1 MKYDV
6 RSSLTPDAKL
16 AAASQVATW
25 LRRFFYLLLPFSL
38 LLFSCEEEK
47 VTANVTY
54 NGPVSEIRDI
64 ELVFSDSARKMV
76 VMKTPLQYELVTGD
90 QVFPKEVNLSFYD
103 KKGVETTTLRADSA
117 RKIRSQNLF
126 RVMGN
131 VRINNKIEETT
142 LETDELFWNPDTR
155 RIYTNRPGIS
165 RTKFGTTR
173 FLNGFEAPQD
183 LSRYSFGKVRDSEIR
198 VNDLPD

>member
-1 MKYDV
+1 MNDVV
-6 RSSLTPDAKL
+6 RSGAPHRKQPARTGSMGAWFRSSCSPLFFL
-16 AAASQVATW
+16 A
-25 LRRFFYLLLPFSL
+25 LLLV
-38 LLFSCEEEK
+38 SCQEEK
-47 VTANVTY
+47 VNANLTY
-54 NGPVSEIRDI
+54 DGPVSEIRDI
-64 ELVFSDSARKMV
+64 ELIFSDSARKMV
-76 VMKTPLQYELVTGD
+76 VMRTPLQYELITGD

-131 VRINNKIEETT
+131 VRINNKVEQTT

-198 VNDLPD
+198 VNDLPE